1 MKQLPEKWAIK
12 TDEMTDE
19 MLDEFY
25 DWLEK
30 TGLFAAFKYE
40 DNKLV
45 AVYYPST
52 ADISNHEEITIEQW
66 RDAVQYEKE
75 LDHDT
80 DSILPEDESKIKF
93 IQDTGELE
101 GYEAP
106 FDIGVGFSKGYVVK
120 ISNKVNNRYGA
131 YSDIPENG
139 KMWFSAEW
147 VEREWKPVYKAKEKK
162 RVPKSGWVIQVVGGL
177 GIPILDGSTSRPA
190 LFNTQADCIEWVK
203 NNGMLEEFYTFLEVD
218 YITEE

>member
-66 RDAVQYEKE
+66 REAVKYGWKE
-75 LDHDT
+75 LK
-80 DSILPEDESKIKF
+80 SDELI
-93 IQDTGELE
+93 TGGELE

-106 FDIGVGFSKGYVVK
+106 FDMYNGRVKKGELFSKDNEDAVYWK
-120 ISNKVNNRYGA
+120 FNNGSMHEFPAEIVEKYF
-131 YSDIPENG
+131 IP
-139 KMWFSAEW
+139 
-147 VEREWKPVYKAKEKK
+147 RYKAKEKK
-162 RVPKSGWVIQVVGGL
+162 RVVKSGWVIVTIEIIGGEF
-177 GIPILDGSTSRPA
+177 DSVDKT
-190 LFNTQADCIEWVK
+190 FNTQADCIEWVRK
-203 NNGMLEEFYTFLEVD
+203 KGEEGKYYTYQEVD

>member
-66 RDAVQYEKE
+66 REAVKYGWKE
-75 LDHDT
+75 LA
-80 DSILPEDESKIKF
+80 PDELI
-93 IQDTGELE
+93 TGGELE

-106 FDIGVGFSKGYVVK
+106 FDIPDWETVKGDIWIKHEKHDCYRHKSK
-120 ISNKVNNRYGA
+120 SVNLPN
-131 YSDIPENG
+131 EL
-139 KMWFSAEW
+139 
-147 VEREWKPVYKAKEKK
+147 VETWKPVYKAKEKK
-162 RVPKSGWVIQVVGGL
+162 RVPKSGWVIVTIEIIGGEF
-177 GIPILDGSTSRPA
+177 DSVDNT
-190 LFNTQADCIEWVK
+190 FNTQADCIEWVRK
-203 NNGMLEEFYTFLEVD
+203 KGEEGKYYTYQEVD

>member
-66 RDAVQYEKE
+66 REAVKYGWKE
-75 LDHDT
+75 LA
-80 DSILPEDESKIKF
+80 PDELI
-93 IQDTGELE
+93 TGGELE

-106 FDIGVGFSKGYVVK
+106 FDIPKWNTKKGDLWTYTK
-120 ISNKVNNRYGA
+120 NGWYEF
-131 YSDIPENG
+131 ENEALP
-139 KMWFSAEW
+139 AEW
-147 VEREWKPVYKAKEKK
+147 VETWKPRYKAKEKK